1 MKPDFPYDTPDL
13 NIHYL
18 IAKNQEANTT
28 SSMITVIFLFFSIV
42 IYSLFEGILTNYRTR
57 LIKLTKL
64 VYLIDT
70 VHDLN
75 LELDD
80 VDALIECLEEQVP
93 DNMEPDGSESTSDGG
108 RDEEDEEDSQNE
120 PINLMV
126 NLDGNSRRVLRSQTR
141 KTSKSNNLDIKGNG
155 WKHD

>member
-1 MKPDFPYDTPDL
+1 MITTLPYDNSEL
-13 NIHYL
+13 NIEYL

-42 IYSLFEGILTNYRTR
+42 IYSLFEGILPNYSTR

-80 VDALIECLEEQVP
+80 VDALIECLEEQVT

-108 RDEEDEEDSQNE
+108 SDEEDDEDSQNE

-141 KTSKSNNLDIKGNG
+141 KSSNLDIKGNG
-155 WKHD
+155 WKLD